1 MIERQDKLPEN
12 YFDITESTNSSDVQF
27 VTKVREQKWLTKFKQ
42 YHKCAE
48 YIQHISMK
56 TEAEFFDWLRHNR
69 ETRIKLGLPSNLQR
83 TYKNHGW
90 TTHYN
95 LFRTQPPVT
104 KDTNFL

>member
-42 YHKCAE
+42 YHECAE
-48 YIQHISMK
+48 YIQHISIK

-69 ETRIKLGLPSNLQR
+69 ETRIKLGIPSNVQSPIKYENNGR
-83 TYKNHGW
+83 T
-90 TTHYN
+90 T
-95 LFRTQPPVT
+95 
-104 KDTNFL
+104 